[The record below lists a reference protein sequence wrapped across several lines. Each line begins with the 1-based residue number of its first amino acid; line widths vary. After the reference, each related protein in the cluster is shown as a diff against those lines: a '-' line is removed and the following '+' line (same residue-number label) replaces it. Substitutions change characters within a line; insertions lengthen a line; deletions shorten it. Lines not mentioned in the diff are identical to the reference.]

1 MKKTIFF
8 LFCLLTYCSQVIAT
22 DCNSCDSC
30 ETALNVVGA
39 DTVVLTTDITS
50 SGTCI
55 NDPANSDNKIFD
67 CQGHSITGITTGFGS
82 VLEYLGNSPHLINN
96 TFYDNNNTIKINAS
110 SKTYFEDNTIINGT
124 RKCIEIISTD
134 ILFNGTNDFS
144 GCSGSAFSGGNSIV
158 NDNLIISG

>member
-39 DTVVLTTDITS
+39 DTVVLTTDI
-50 SGTCI
+50 
-55 NDPANSDNKIFD
+55 
-67 CQGHSITGITTGFGS
+67 
-82 VLEYLGNSPHLINN
+82 
-96 TFYDNNNTIKINAS
+96 
-110 SKTYFEDNTIINGT
+110 
-124 RKCIEIISTD
+124 
-134 ILFNGTNDFS
+134 LFNGTNDFS